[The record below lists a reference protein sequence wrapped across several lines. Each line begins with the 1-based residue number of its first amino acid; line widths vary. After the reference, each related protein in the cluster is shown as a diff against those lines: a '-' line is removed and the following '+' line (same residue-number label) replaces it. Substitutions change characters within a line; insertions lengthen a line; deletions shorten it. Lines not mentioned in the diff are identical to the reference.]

1 MAFILIAINLMLG
14 LLAGDYNGGSAQL
27 REKVQ
32 ARELARKDRRTQPAE
47 LEKLTADLDAA
58 RLEFEPVRKRT
69 AWHRLIGILAALVG
83 ILVQC
88 IAVTYFIG
96 TARWCKEVVE
106 AYGFEQDFVGRS
118 ASLKRKAFPWSLLG
132 ILTLLGIVS
141 LGAAADPATLRSTT
155 ADWVV
160 PHFWAAMLGT
170 AVVVYCL
177 IQQADKIHQNNGL
190 VREITDAVTAERQ
203 RRGLDTAPAAT

>member
-1 MAFILIAINLMLG
+1 MLG
-14 LLAGDYNGGSAQL
+14 LLAGDYNGGSAKL
-27 REKVQ
+27 REKVRASRQ
-32 ARELARKDRRTQPAE
+32 ASKDRRTPPAE
-47 LEKLTADLDAA
+47 LDRLAAELDAA
-58 RLEFEPVRKRT
+58 RAEFEPVRKRT
-69 AWHRLIGILAALVG
+69 AWHRLVGILAALVG

-88 IAVTYFIG
+88 VAVTYFIG

-106 AYGFEQDFVGRS
+106 AYGFEQDFIARS
-118 ASLKRKAFPWSLLG
+118 AKLKRRAFPWSLLG

-177 IQQADKIHQNNGL
+177 IQQAGKIHQNNGL
-190 VREITDAVTAERQ
+190 VREITTAVADERA
-203 RRGLDTAPAAT
+203 RRGLDTTPAATS